1 MLEFSSSVQDF
12 RRTTKGNIRHK
23 LGDILTLMILA
34 RLCGQTSRADIIEF
48 GRFNLKRLRKMGIL
62 DNGVPSEPTFCRI
75 EKGIDNSLMAEALR
89 KFSDFFRSE
98 LTAKGEPDIICMD
111 GKALCGTV
119 QENCR
124 NPDIVSAFSSGA
136 GITLATEPCQE
147 KSNEIKAMPL
157 LIGKLDIAGHVVTA
171 DAMAMQKDIV
181 DAVRKKDADF
191 LIELKANQKALM
203 YGVEDRLVSAVPLQT
218 FTDGPE
224 LDHGRIE
231 TRTYTVYDG
240 LDLVADRSKW
250 GEGLTV
256 IVFGSDTIR
265 KSTGERTT
273 ERRLYISSL
282 APHAP
287 YLGHIIRKHWSIE
300 SMHWHLDRNFLQDSI
315 KRRHTQAARNLD
327 TIQRIVHAVF
337 SIWRGR
343 RRKLADK
350 AKGIAELKRHI
361 SFGFT
366 RLMRFLSQK

>member
-1 MLEFSSSVQDF
+1 M
-12 RRTTKGNIRHK
+12 
-23 LGDILTLMILA
+23 
-34 RLCGQTSRADIIEF
+34 
-48 GRFNLKRLRKMGIL
+48 
-62 DNGVPSEPTFCRI
+62 
-75 EKGIDNSLMAEALR
+75 
-89 KFSDFFRSE
+89 
-98 LTAKGEPDIICMD
+98 
-111 GKALCGTV
+111 CGTV
-119 QENCR
+119 QENGR
-124 NPDIVSAFSSGA
+124 NPDIVSAFSCGA

-157 LIGKLDIAGHVVTA
+157 LMGKLDIAGHVVTA

-181 DAVRKKDADF
+181 DAIRNKDADF

-203 YGVEDRLVSAVPLQT
+203 YSVEDRLGSAVPLQT
-218 FTDGPE
+218 FTDGPG

-231 TRTYTVYDG
+231 TRTYTVYDD
-240 LDLVADRSKW
+240 LDLVADRSRW

-256 IVFGSDTIR
+256 IVFESETIR
-265 KSTGERTT
+265 ESTGERTA

-282 APHAP
+282 APDTP
-287 YLGHIIRKHWSIE
+287 YLGYIIRKHWSIE

-315 KRRHTQAARNLD
+315 KRKHTQAARNLD

-350 AKGIAELKRHI
+350 ARGIAELKRYI

-366 RLMRFLSQK
+366 RLMRFLGQK

>member
-1 MLEFSSSVQDF
+1 MLEFSSSVPDF
-12 RRTTKGNIRHK
+12 RRTDKGNLRHK
-23 LGDILTLMILA
+23 LADILTLMILG
-34 RLCGQTSRADIIEF
+34 RLCGHTVRADIIEF
-48 GRFNLKRLRKMGIL
+48 GKFNLKRFQRMGML
-62 DNGVPSEPTFCRI
+62 PGGVPSEPTFCRV
-75 EKGIDNSLMAEALR
+75 ENGIDDTLMAGAMQR
-89 KFSDFFRSE
+89 FSDAFRSE
-98 LTAKGEPDIICMD
+98 LTGEGEPDIICMD
-111 GKALCGTV
+111 GKAMCGTV
-119 QENCR
+119 QENGR
-124 NPDIVSAFSSGA
+124 NPDIVSAFSCGA

-157 LIGKLDIAGHVVTA
+157 LIGRLDIAGHVVTA

-181 DAVRKKDADF
+181 DAIRKKDADF

-203 YGVEDRLVSAVPLQT
+203 YGVEDRLGSAVPLQT

-256 IVFGSDTIR
+256 VVFESGTIR

-282 APHAP
+282 APDAP
-287 YLGHIIRKHWSIE
+287 YLGYIIRKHWSIE
-300 SMHWHLDRNFLQDSI
+300 SMHWHLDRSFLQDSI
-315 KRRHTQAARNLD
+315 KRKHTKAARNLD

-366 RLMRFLSQK
+366 RLMRFMGQK

>member
-1 MLEFSSSVQDF
+1 MLEFSSSVPDF
-12 RRTTKGNIRHK
+12 RRTDKGNLRHK
-23 LGDILTLMILA
+23 LGDILTLMILG
-34 RLCGQTSRADIIEF
+34 RLCGHTVRADIIEF
-48 GRFNLKRLRKMGIL
+48 GKFNLKRFQRMGML
-62 DNGVPSEPTFCRI
+62 LGGVPSEPTFCRV
-75 EKGIDNSLMAEALR
+75 ENSIDDTLMAGAMQR
-89 KFSDFFRSE
+89 FSDAFRSE
-98 LTAKGEPDIICMD
+98 LTEEDEPDIICMD
-111 GKALCGTV
+111 GKAMCGTV
-119 QENCR
+119 QENGR
-124 NPDIVSAFSSGA
+124 NPDIVSAFSCGA

-157 LIGKLDIAGHVVTA
+157 LIGRLDIAGHVVTA

-181 DAVRKKDADF
+181 DAIRKKDADF

-203 YGVEDRLVSAVPLQT
+203 YGVEDRLGSAVPLQT

-256 IVFGSDTIR
+256 IVFESGTIR

-282 APHAP
+282 EPDAP
-287 YLGHIIRKHWSIE
+287 YLGYIIRKYWSIE

-315 KRRHTQAARNLD
+315 KRKHTKAARNLD

-366 RLMRFLSQK
+366 RLMRFMGQK

>member
-23 LGDILTLMILA
+23 LGDILTLMIPA

-62 DNGVPSEPTFCRI
+62 DNGVPSEPTLCRI
-75 EKGIDNSLMAEALR
+75 EKGIDSSLMAEALR
-89 KFSDFFRSE
+89 KFSDCFRSE
-98 LTAKGEPDIICMD
+98 LTAKG
-111 GKALCGTV
+111 
-119 QENCR
+119 

-157 LIGKLDIAGHVVTA
+157 LIGKLDIAGHVVTV

-191 LIELKANQKALM
+191 MIERKANQKALM

-256 IVFGSDTIR
+256 IVSGSETIR

-282 APHAP
+282 APDAP

-300 SMHWHLDRNFLQDSI
+300 S
-315 KRRHTQAARNLD
+315 K
-327 TIQRIVHAVF
+327 
-337 SIWRGR
+337 GR
-343 RRKLADK
+343 RGGGNAW
-350 AKGIAELKRHI
+350 GPP
-361 SFGFT
+361 SVT
-366 RLMRFLSQK
+366 

>member
-1 MLEFSSSVQDF
+1 
-12 RRTTKGNIRHK
+12 
-23 LGDILTLMILA
+23 
-34 RLCGQTSRADIIEF
+34 
-48 GRFNLKRLRKMGIL
+48 MGIL

-98 LTAKGEPDIICMD
+98 LTVKGEPDIICID

-119 QENCR
+119 QENGR

-256 IVFGSDTIR
+256 VVFGSETIR

-282 APHAP
+282 APDAP